1 MSLQHVV
8 LFSFPTELSDD
19 DWADMQRQVRSWP
32 AEIGGIDAIRLGPSI
47 NTERTRGYQYL
58 LYTEFTDVDAL
69 VRYQK
74 HPVHQKLPEVG
85 ARPGLHSARVRLLPR
100 RDDRRT
106 VTPART
112 SPRINHV
119 ARQMPRSGIR
129 EVMDAAW
136 GRPDVIHLEVGEPD
150 FATPS
155 HVVEAAHRAVAG
167 GATHYTP
174 TAGVPELR
182 ERLAEKVSRRD
193 SRTVD
198 AEQMIAT
205 HGGVAGIDP
214 TLQAL
219 TEPGDEVLLPD
230 PAWPNFLMMANL
242 LRLEPRLYPLRPD
255 AGFVPLVD
263 DVERLVSPRTRVLLL
278 NSPSNP
284 LGAVIS
290 PERTRELTELAERHD
305 LWVLSD
311 ECYDELVFADD
322 GFTSP
327 APFAPDRVVTVGSF
341 SKTYAMTGWRIGY
354 ITAPHE
360 VATPI
365 IKCMEPL
372 LSCAN
377 TPAQMAAITALD
389 GPQTVV
395 TEMRDSYRARR
406 DAAVELLKQ
415 REQPLLVPD
424 GAFYLWVDISESGL
438 PSRDFALRLLE
449 EHSVAVAPGTAFGGG
464 EGYVRV
470 SLATAQA
477 ELLEGLQRL
486 TAFTLDAATARG

>member
-1 MSLQHVV
+1 MTTAQ
-8 LFSFPTELSDD
+8 
-19 DWADMQRQVRSWP
+19 
-32 AEIGGIDAIRLGPSI
+32 I
-47 NTERTRGYQYL
+47 N
-58 LYTEFTDVDAL
+58 
-69 VRYQK
+69 
-74 HPVHQKLPEVG
+74 
-85 ARPGLHSARVRLLPR
+85 S
-100 RDDRRT
+100 
-106 VTPART
+106 
-112 SPRINHV
+112 V
-119 ARQMPRSGIR
+119 AREMPRSGIR

-136 GRPDVIHLEVGEPD
+136 GQPNVIHLEVGEPD
-150 FATPS
+150 FATPA

-182 ERLAEKVSRRD
+182 ERLADKVSRRD
-193 SRTVD
+193 SRPVD

-205 HGGVAGIDP
+205 HGGVAGIYL

-219 TEPGDEVLLPD
+219 TEPGDQVLLPD
-230 PAWPNFLMMANL
+230 PAWPNFLMMAKL
-242 LRLEPRLYPLRPD
+242 LHLQPRLYPLRPD
-255 AGFVPLVD
+255 AGFVPLVE
-263 DVERLVSPRTRVLLL
+263 DVEALVTRRTRLLLL

-284 LGAVIS
+284 LGAVIDRD
-290 PERTRELTELAERHD
+290 RTLELTQLAERHD

-311 ECYDELVFADD
+311 ECYDELVFAPG

-354 ITAPHE
+354 ITAPYE

-377 TPAQMAAITALD
+377 TPAQMAAIAALD
-389 GPQTVV
+389 GPQAVV
-395 TEMRDSYRARR
+395 AEMGDSYRARR
-406 DAAVELLKQ
+406 DAAVELLRQ

-438 PSRDFALRLLE
+438 ASRDFALRLLAE
-449 EHSVAVAPGTAFGGG
+449 QSVAVAPGTAFGGG

-470 SLATAQA
+470 SLATAQPD
-477 ELLEGLQRL
+477 LLEGLQRL
-486 TAFTLDAATARG
+486 TAFASQLQQA